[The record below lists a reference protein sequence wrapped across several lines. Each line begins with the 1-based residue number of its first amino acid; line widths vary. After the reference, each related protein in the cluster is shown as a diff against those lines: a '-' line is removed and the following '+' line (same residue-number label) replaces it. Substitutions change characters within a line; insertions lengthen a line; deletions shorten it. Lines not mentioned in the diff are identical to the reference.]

1 MVDEEVMVSFD
12 ITYLYTNIPIIDRW
26 NIIKDDGNGNDQF
39 SWKMAISEDKF
50 LDPVNFLILSFINK
64 LVVMQFE
71 YQHRQ
76 QQQKFICMLM
86 NKLQYLQHYTY

>member
-76 QQQKFICMLM
+76 QQQFICMLM
-86 NKLQYLQHYTY
+86 NKLQYLHHYTY